1 MFAEDWTEC
10 PNFCQTQ
17 ERCQVGRGSRGSIL
31 GTSGAFYAQ
40 DTSTNM
46 SLGRLSIPVAGC
58 QPLISRYRR
67 CGVLD
72 FSDFSSTFPRFRGR
86 VPTRLPRGTSE
97 PLFVSWE
104 QPEGH

>member
-10 PNFCQTQ
+10 PNFCQTE
-17 ERCQVGRGSRGSIL
+17 ERCQVRRGLRGSIL

-67 CGVLD
+67 SLTMSALSNP
-72 FSDFSSTFPRFRGR
+72 F
-86 VPTRLPRGTSE
+86 
-97 PLFVSWE
+97 
-104 QPEGH
+104 